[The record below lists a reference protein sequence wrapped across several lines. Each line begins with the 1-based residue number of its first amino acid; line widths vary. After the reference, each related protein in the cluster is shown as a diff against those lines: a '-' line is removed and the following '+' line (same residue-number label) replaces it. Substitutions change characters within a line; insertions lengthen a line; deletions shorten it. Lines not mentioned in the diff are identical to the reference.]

1 MNGTV
6 YLIHIG
12 IDTVQLNGKYFKVNV
27 QVGDQIK
34 RGDLLVTFDKEKVE
48 KAGFDTACML
58 IVTEANG
65 KTLNKTKERKVKVGE
80 EVAILENND

>member
-1 MNGTV
+1 MS
-6 YLIHIG
+6 
-12 IDTVQLNGKYFKVNV
+12 
-27 QVGDQIK
+27 
-34 RGDLLVTFDKEKVE
+34 FDKEKVE